1 MVQYPSKMHANKQL
15 LHSRN
20 WKWLSN
26 NTGFTLF
33 WWSLYFEGWW

>member
-20 WKWLSN
+20 WKWL
-26 NTGFTLF
+26 
-33 WWSLYFEGWW
+33 